1 MRSPGAYQSSSQGI
15 ICRACL
21 AKWKNRSAAPARKQ
35 EQECS
40 VRQLIAKSEESKGDS
55 LNWAP
60 STLIHGQGKMA
71 EVIAAADAPST
82 APDVVPEED
91 QKGASKGERTER
103 VKRLDRPNRA
113 ALEEEV
119 AKLNQTVEQH
129 QARIQEI
136 KVLIDNKKAGR
147 QGVSGEV
154 AEARNKLNELVN
166 HYKALIEE
174 KNSIKEE
181 LKYIDQAR
189 EKARE
194 EAKSL
199 KSKLPYV
206 RSAALLLFF
215 KL

>member
-1 MRSPGAYQSSSQGI
+1 VGI
-15 ICRACL
+15 HFS
-21 AKWKNRSAAPARKQ
+21 KQARQ
-35 EQECS
+35 NGRGYGNIE
-40 VRQLIAKSEESKGDS
+40 
-55 LNWAP
+55 AP
-60 STLIHGQGKMA
+60 STTSEAVADGEQK
-71 EVIAAADAPST
+71 AAN
-82 APDVVPEED
+82 
-91 QKGASKGERTER
+91 KGERVER
-103 VKRLDRPNRA
+103 VKRLERPNRA

-129 QARIQEI
+129 QARLQEI
-136 KVLIDNKKAGR
+136 KGLIDNKIAGR

-181 LKYIDQAR
+181 LRYIDQAR

-194 EAKSL
+194 EAKSM

-206 RSAALLLFF
+206 RSVARL
-215 KL
+215 